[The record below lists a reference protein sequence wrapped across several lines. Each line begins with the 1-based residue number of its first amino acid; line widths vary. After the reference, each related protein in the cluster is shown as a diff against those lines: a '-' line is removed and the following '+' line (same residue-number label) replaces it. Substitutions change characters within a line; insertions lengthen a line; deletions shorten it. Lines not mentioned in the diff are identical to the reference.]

1 MNASRFTLLALNQST
16 GWIDLRAVTSTLS
29 YIVTGTFPGGTILSV
44 QYSNNEAFD
53 KGTDFT
59 TDPATITAAVGP
71 LQFPFGISRF
81 VRFQLTG
88 FAGGANVVVSF
99 AKAQANSLIYLID
112 VTAQQPIPTGPF
124 STI

>member
-1 MNASRFTLLALNQST
+1 LNASRFTLLALNQST